1 MRSSCKHHP
10 LDACMHRVASTR
22 TNIKSNTLK
31 LQFYCRVRWFYK
43 QSCTQCCTCY
53 TVKYWPASER
63 KLFNEYIEHF
73 GGNVEHAAKNQHHRT
88 DCSSIYFVFRE
99 EAVKN
104 KLSLENRIVEF
115 IWNAQHTHTHTIAEA
130 LGSEHMPANC
140 NTTILFYAYVLGVYI
155 VQLWM

>member
-115 IWNAQHTHTHTIAEA
+115 IWNAHKCRSARQWTYASQLQYNYSILCICIRRVHCTIV
-130 LGSEHMPANC
+130 N
-140 NTTILFYAYVLGVYI
+140 VKR
-155 VQLWM
+155 